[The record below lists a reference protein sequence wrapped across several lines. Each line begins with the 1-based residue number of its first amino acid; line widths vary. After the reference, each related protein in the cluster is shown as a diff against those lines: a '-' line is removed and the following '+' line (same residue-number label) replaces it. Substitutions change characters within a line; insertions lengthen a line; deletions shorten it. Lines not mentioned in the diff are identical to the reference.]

1 MPLSLT
7 FDPVVDFRATRA
19 SVAPRMHRM
28 ASSLQ
33 RDTLSLAHPLVQL
46 NVVERLEA
54 MKFFRRV
61 QRVGRT
67 ASMAPL
73 PPAGAGLGPDEPL
86 TKLSDPLNVWSASV
100 LIDDKPV
107 EVYKVVHEGKHST
120 CYIEA
125 VEGKEFKVEIK
136 KGTFTATDYAAY
148 LRLDG
153 TDVGGSS
160 IERSNTLPATF
171 TGKRVSSTSIRPYTF
186 AKIALT
192 DDTDIAT
199 KDESVIKNLGTI
211 SVEIYRTTILA
222 ITARKHAYRDDVRQ
236 HIVDERSKKATMSH
250 STSYGEAKYEPH
262 SGESVDVS
270 WTDPWKSPFH
280 TLSFRYRSRAL
291 LELEDIVKLIVRAT
305 PPPNPLEPASS
316 PAAGPLSRKRKTDV
330 ITISDDEDD
339 DAAQP
344 AKVAKQ
350 NGGGVKAEKKPKVK
364 DEPLRMKVKTEG
376 GQMHLAKQ
384 PVVLLRLP
392 FGAALS
398 REQRAFP
405 KASRLACNLA
415 RPFLDVDFGVAPREG
430 EVEVL
435 PLLTRS
441 APAVAGCAR
450 SLAALRPTTFAP
462 CTSLRPRP
470 ATMAALAPAGAG
482 LGPAEPLTKLTDPLN
497 RWSAWVTIDDK
508 PVEVYKVE
516 HEGKKSTC
524 YIEAVEGKE
533 FRFFF
538 VVNSKIGDGTE
549 ARVRPEVDGMA
560 LNGIVFRTTE
570 KPWTWDGKRISDQAV
585 RHFTFAKLS
594 LTDDSDLATTSEA
607 VIKKLGTIQ
616 LPIVRCLNMIDER
629 TKKAAMSHQ
638 AGFGAA
644 KPSTNTSVPVQVT
657 YVDKEDNPFYVLE
670 FKYRSRALL
679 ELEDIVEP
687 LPHASPSPEPA
698 PAAPSPNA
706 ARKSP
711 DVKLNKRKTNVITLS
726 DDDDDDDSDLRAKI
740 ARLEAENAKLKNGG
754 VKEEKKPKIKDEPL
768 RMNVKKENGQTVI
781 DLLD

>member
-1 MPLSLT
+1 
-7 FDPVVDFRATRA
+7 
-19 SVAPRMHRM
+19 
-28 ASSLQ
+28 
-33 RDTLSLAHPLVQL
+33 
-46 NVVERLEA
+46 
-54 MKFFRRV
+54 
-61 QRVGRT
+61 
-67 ASMAPL
+67 
-73 PPAGAGLGPDEPL
+73 
-86 TKLSDPLNVWSASV
+86 
-100 LIDDKPV
+100 
-107 EVYKVVHEGKHST
+107 
-120 CYIEA
+120 
-125 VEGKEFKVEIK
+125 
-136 KGTFTATDYAAY
+136 
-148 LRLDG
+148 
-153 TDVGGSS
+153 
-160 IERSNTLPATF
+160 
-171 TGKRVSSTSIRPYTF
+171 
-186 AKIALT
+186 
-192 DDTDIAT
+192 
-199 KDESVIKNLGTI
+199 
-211 SVEIYRTTILA
+211 
-222 ITARKHAYRDDVRQ
+222 
-236 HIVDERSKKATMSH
+236 
-250 STSYGEAKYEPH
+250 
-262 SGESVDVS
+262 
-270 WTDPWKSPFH
+270 
-280 TLSFRYRSRAL
+280 
-291 LELEDIVKLIVRAT
+291 
-305 PPPNPLEPASS
+305 
-316 PAAGPLSRKRKTDV
+316 
-330 ITISDDEDD
+330 
-339 DAAQP
+339 
-344 AKVAKQ
+344 
-350 NGGGVKAEKKPKVK
+350 
-364 DEPLRMKVKTEG
+364 
-376 GQMHLAKQ
+376 
-384 PVVLLRLP
+384 
-392 FGAALS
+392 
-398 REQRAFP
+398 
-405 KASRLACNLA
+405 
-415 RPFLDVDFGVAPREG
+415 
-430 EVEVL
+430 
-435 PLLTRS
+435 
-441 APAVAGCAR
+441 
-450 SLAALRPTTFAP
+450 
-462 CTSLRPRP
+462 
-470 ATMAALAPAGAG
+470 MAALAPAGAG

-616 LPIVRCLNMIDER
+616 LPIVRCLNVHDRRADEES
-629 TKKAAMSHQ
+629 SHV
-638 AGFGAA
+638 ASGRVPEFHLHSSLPWTLTEKCTSFGAA